1 MRTMQHD
8 IQTGLLAD
16 TGQLAVA
23 RTMPVP
29 FTAAIAAA
37 CDDDV
42 MAAVGPLDALWQR
55 DRTGPF
61 GRSDLAAARA
71 RGALTMGRRA
81 IPVDIELAPWSNGA
95 TEIVLRPSGR
105 ATHRWSGRRRQ
116 RWYGVAH
123 AAADALRHEILEHQ
137 PAAVRRRWIVDVD
150 DRNRRLAG

>member
-1 MRTMQHD
+1 MQRD
-8 IQTGLLAD
+8 ISTGRLAD

-61 GRSDLAAARA
+61 GRSDLAAART
-71 RGALTMGRRA
+71 RGTLSVGRRRV
-81 IPVDIELAPWSNGA
+81 PVDIELAPWSNGA
-95 TEIVLRPSGR
+95 TEIVLRPGGR
-105 ATHRWSGRRRQ
+105 APHRWSGRRRQ
-116 RWYGVAH
+116 RWYEAAH
-123 AAADALRHEILEHQ
+123 TAADALRHEILAHQ
-137 PAAVRRRWIVDVD
+137 PSAVRRRWFVAVDGP
-150 DRNRRLAG
+150 RTRLAG